1 MRTMNE
7 QPDAGTRTIVIT
19 GITRGLGLALAERLL
34 GQGHTVLGCGTTS
47 TGVLALQ
54 NAQPAPHDVAVV
66 DVTDTVAVEAWAR
79 RLVAGFGAPDL
90 LINNAGVIN
99 DPAPLWEI
107 GPDAFGR
114 LMDVNVDGTVNVIR
128 AFAPAMIQAG
138 RGVIANLSSGWGRS
152 TSPQVAPYCASKWAI
167 EGLTRA
173 LAQELPRP
181 LAAVAVSPGAVAT
194 DMLRRVWGEEA
205 DASLDAAAWA
215 QGAAPF
221 FLGLGP
227 QDNGRSVTTP
237 RG

>member
-1 MRTMNE
+1 MNRQTE
-7 QPDAGTRTIVIT
+7 TPARTIVIT
-19 GITRGLGLALAERLL
+19 GVTRGLGRALAEQFLRQ
-34 GQGHTVLGCGTTS
+34 GQTVLGCGTTS

-66 DVTDTVAVEAWAR
+66 DVTDMAAVAAWAR

-99 DPAPLWEI
+99 EPAPLWEI
-107 GPDAFGR
+107 GPGEFGR

-128 AFAPAMIQAG
+128 AFVPAMIAAG

-167 EGLTRA
+167 EGLTGA

-194 DMLRRVWGEEA
+194 DMLRQVWGDEA
-205 DASLDAAAWA
+205 DASLDVAAWA

-227 QDNGRSVTTP
+227 GDNGRSVTTP
-237 RG
+237 RGG